1 MIARYWSAT
10 TTKPAEE
17 YRRHFQQTVVSNLE
31 ALDGFGGC
39 YLLESQVDGAT
50 RFVAITLWESTEH
63 IAAFAGTDIT
73 RAHVEPEGQ
82 AALTEF
88 DAEAIN
94 YAVSVISL
102 ATAE

>member
-10 TTKPAEE
+10 TTKPAEQ
-17 YRRHFQQTVVSNLE
+17 YRQHFQHTVVANLE
-31 ALDGFGGC
+31 ALDGFRGC
-39 YLLESQVDGAT
+39 YLLETPAGDAT
-50 RFVAITLWESTEH
+50 RFVAITLWESAEH
-63 IAAFAGTDIT
+63 IAAFAGADIT

-94 YAVSVISL
+94 YAVSVVRPPL
-102 ATAE
+102 A